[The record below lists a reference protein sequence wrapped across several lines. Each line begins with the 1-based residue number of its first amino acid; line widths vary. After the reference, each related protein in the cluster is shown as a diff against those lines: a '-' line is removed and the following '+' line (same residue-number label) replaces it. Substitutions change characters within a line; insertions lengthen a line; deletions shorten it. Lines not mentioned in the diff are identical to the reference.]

1 MRLRSTRGPAVLGVA
16 LLTALLIA
24 ACGGGGSSSSS
35 SSSTSSS
42 AAPAANSSAG
52 AAGATG
58 GAGAFSARFSALAAC
73 LKKAGV
79 TVPSF
84 LGRRFGATGGSGFAG
99 RFGASGRFGATGR
112 FGPTGRFG
120 ATAGRGFLGG
130 GGGALRG
137 LLGNSKSAAALRK
150 CGGIGGGFGA
160 GPPGARAGFDPTSP
174 QDRAE
179 VSSFVAC
186 MKTKGVKLPTPNFSG
201 SGSVFGTAVNTSSAA
216 FTAAYAKCKVDLK
229 FLASGGSAA
238 GGGAPGA

>member
-24 ACGGGGSSSSS
+24 ACGGSSSSS

-42 AAPAANSSAG
+42 AAPAANSS
-52 AAGATG
+52 AGATG

-84 LGRRFGATGGSGFAG
+84 SGRRFGATGGSGFAG

-130 GGGALRG
+130 GGALRG
-137 LLGNSKSAAALRK
+137 LLGNSKYAAALRK
-150 CGGIGGGFGA
+150 CGGFGGGLGA
-160 GPPGARAGFDPTSP
+160 GPPGARAGFDPASS
-174 QDRAE
+174 QDRTE
-179 VSSFVAC
+179 VSSFIAC
-186 MKTKGVKLPTPNFSG
+186 MKAKGVKLPPPNFSG

-216 FTAAYAKCKVDLK
+216 FTSAYAKCKTDLK
-229 FLASGGSAA
+229 FLASGGPPA